1 MVSSKLVVLA
11 GAAGVLAATPA
22 KRDEAACQAVV
33 VSIIPALTALPTP
46 DESLVSFLAGQ
57 TETPTVT
64 DACVVP
70 AVTGS
75 MSDEYS
81 SYMSSLV
88 SFADGISDELQALIT
103 ACSDVPEIT
112 SSFAALGATLPTAAC
127 EEYTWE
133 SNGEKV
139 LDGNHSN
146 NSTGSGNSSDSDNTS
161 GDDEEQQGNDDPSAA
176 GRTGVAVLASI
187 FAAGLAAV
195 AAL

>member
-11 GAAGVLAATPA
+11 GAAGALAATPV

-33 VSIIPALTALPTP
+33 VSIIPVLTALPTP
-46 DESLVSFLAGQ
+46 ADDLVSFLAGQ
-57 TETPTVT
+57 TETPSIT

-88 SFADGISDELQALIT
+88 SFADGISDEIQALIT

-127 EEYTWE
+127 DEYTWE

-139 LDGNHSN
+139 LSDNHSN
-146 NSTGSGNSSDSDNTS
+146 NSTGNGSGSGNNS
-161 GDDEEQQGNDDPSAA
+161 GNEEEQGNDNPSAA
-176 GRTGVAVLASI
+176 GRTGVAVLASF